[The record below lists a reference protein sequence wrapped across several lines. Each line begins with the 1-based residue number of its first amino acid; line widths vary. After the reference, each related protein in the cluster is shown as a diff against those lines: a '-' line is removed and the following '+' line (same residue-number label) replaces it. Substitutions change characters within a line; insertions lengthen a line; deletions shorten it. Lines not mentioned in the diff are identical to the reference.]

1 MHLLLAQKG
10 AIQEGEEAVDLG
22 QTPGEIIFLSAAD
35 TELASLADAAS
46 SVEMTG
52 LRLAN
57 WMQLSHPLSIDVY
70 ARETVAKAK
79 LVVVRLL
86 GGRRYWEYGVETL
99 HSVARENGVQLAF
112 LPGDDKPDPELM
124 AASTVG
130 PSDVER
136 LWSYLLEGG
145 AQNSA
150 GFLAYCRHL
159 TGEAAEAPLE
169 AVPLLKAGLWHPDT
183 GIADLNALRANW
195 REDQPVAAVCFY
207 RALVQSGSLQPIEA
221 LVRALEGEI
230 ARTIQTIRG
239 ISAARVHLVLPER
252 RGLARD
258 RTAPTASA
266 SWPTSST
273 CASRAPTSTTSTS

>member
-22 QTPGEIIFLSAAD
+22 QTPGEIVFLSAAD

-46 SVEMTG
+46 AGEMTG

-70 ARETVAKAK
+70 AREIVAKAK

-112 LPGDDKPDPELM
+112 LPGDDKPDPELI
-124 AASTVG
+124 AASTIA
-130 PSDVER
+130 PADVER
-136 LWSYLLEGG
+136 LWGYLLEGG

-159 TGEAAEAPLE
+159 TGEEEEPPSE

-183 GIADLNALRANW
+183 GIADLGALRANW
-195 REDQPVAAVCFY
+195 RAGQPVAAICFY

-221 LVRALEGEI
+221 LVRAL
-230 ARTIQTIRG
+230 
-239 ISAARVHLVLPER
+239 
-252 RGLARD
+252 
-258 RTAPTASA
+258 
-266 SWPTSST
+266 
-273 CASRAPTSTTSTS
+273 